1 MVDAGHREWAGLGV
15 MLAAL
20 ALEVLAD
27 VRHAVPAWFD
37 GLPVAIL
44 VLAGLSLSQ
53 PGLLSLRGLNR
64 TFGQIYQDFRTG
76 AQPRST
82 GVRYTTFLVA
92 IAVFA
97 LQVYAGFH
105 GFPKAA

>member
-1 MVDAGHREWAGLGV
+1 MVAADHREWAGLGV

-27 VRHAVPAWFD
+27 VRHAIPAWFD

-44 VLAGLSLSQ
+44 VLVGLSLSR
-53 PGLLSLRGLNR
+53 PGLLSLRGLDR

-76 AQPRST
+76 VQPRST
-82 GVRYTTFLVA
+82 GVRYTTLLVA
-92 IAVFA
+92 VAVFA
-97 LQVYAGFH
+97 LQVYAGVH
-105 GFPKAA
+105 GFPQPA